1 MNRFTLQD
9 VKTVVG
15 GELRGLAQD
24 ASAAAVPLA
33 RVVIDSREI
42 TPGDVFWAL
51 PGQNCDGA
59 DYAPDAFSRGAAGVV
74 VSAHDLKPPRGRWL
88 LVVDDPKQALWQLAE
103 WQRERFSGRVIAVT
117 GSAGKTTTRQMIDT
131 VLASRFDGAC
141 SQRNFNNHLGVPLSM
156 LQWEPRQAYAVLEM
170 GASAVHEI
178 ALLAGL
184 SRPQI
189 GVITNIGDA
198 HLGGFGSADEIANAK
213 TELLRALP
221 KDGLAVL
228 NGDDAR
234 LRRLAGR
241 SPAKIQW
248 VGRGADNDLVA
259 TDINSADGQLSF
271 TLSATRFTIAVW
283 GRHHLTCALAAVAV
297 GREFGLSIAEI
308 RDALAGFEPPPMR
321 CQVLPLDGSRR
332 LINDAY
338 NASPTAMRAAL
349 ELLGEVPTAGR
360 RIVVCGDM
368 RELGPDAPRLHRQ
381 LGDEVVTLS
390 GADVLVACGE
400 HAREV
405 VDGATA
411 AGMPRGSTI
420 ACHNTEEAGPRLAKL
435 VGEGD
440 VILLKGSRAMA
451 LEKLVAALGANNLAK
466 AA

>member
-9 VKTVVG
+9 LQTVVG
-15 GELRGLAQD
+15 GELRGVAKGTNP
-24 ASAAAVPLA
+24 AATPLA
-33 RVVIDSREI
+33 RIVIDSREI
-42 TPGDVFWAL
+42 GPGDVFWAL

-88 LVVDDPKQALWQLAE
+88 LVVEDPKQALWQLAQ
-103 WQRERFSGRVIAVT
+103 WQRERFEGRVIAVT
-117 GSAGKTTTRQMIDT
+117 GSTGKTTTRQMIDT
-131 VLASRFDGAC
+131 VLRSRHAGTC

-156 LQWEPRQAYAVLEM
+156 LEWSPNNDYAVLEL
-170 GASAVHEI
+170 GASAPHEI

-189 GVITNIGDA
+189 GVITNLGDA
-198 HLGGFGSADEIANAK
+198 HLAGFGSTSEIAHAK

-221 KDGLAVL
+221 EDGLAVL
-228 NGDDAR
+228 NGDDEQ

-241 SPAKIQW
+241 SQARIVW
-248 VGRGADNDLVA
+248 VGRGADNQVVA
-259 TDINSADGQLSF
+259 TDVNSADGQLSF
-271 TLSATRFTIAVW
+271 TVDTTRFTVGVW
-283 GRHHLTCALAAVAV
+283 GRHHLTGALAAVAV
-297 GREFGLSIAEI
+297 GREFGLSLAEI

-321 CQVLPLDGSRR
+321 CQVLALDGSRR

-349 ELLGEVPTAGR
+349 ELLGEVPTPGR

-368 RELGPDAPRLHRQ
+368 RELGRDAPRLHRQ
-381 LGDEVVTLS
+381 LGDDVVTLS
-390 GADVLVACGE
+390 GADVLLACGE

-405 VDGATA
+405 VDGANA
-411 AGMPRGSTI
+411 AGMPRSAAI
-420 ACHNTEEAGPRLAKL
+420 VCQNTDEAGPRLAQL

-451 LEKLVAALGANNLAK
+451 LETLVTALATHDLAK